1 MKILVSEPYG
11 MRVGL
16 IAFYVSYVLANR
28 REDIIVYFADK
39 ELQITPEIVVN
50 MCEHSED
57 YSMYVSREDLQK
69 EKYIAELNSLFQVE
83 ENRNLSSNRIKNI
96 IICMQRWFRA
106 LPQATRNTINL
117 EQYVSDE
124 STVSAI
130 KAIKRAMQKVDY
142 NPFEI
147 LFVNFPDDFG
157 TDSLENTYI
166 ILDECKTYFDDYF
179 SWIEQQAISAIYD
192 VWDSKRKQD
201 LYHTLKEWY
210 DKQSKRSKQG
220 LYDGRMTNFMSCIE
234 SLDVYSN
241 EDVAGR
247 VVKAVTDVYI
257 ENWNSSSIEE
267 FVEAL
272 VSVKNEIESVYD
284 GVSTGELE
292 LSFVGRNGDKISR
305 LYSHADES
313 AGSVLRNIIEDTLEE
328 YDDLSVNDRVS
339 ILLEMIE
346 KIIK

>member
-1 MKILVSEPYG
+1 M
-11 MRVGL
+11 
-16 IAFYVSYVLANR
+16 
-28 REDIIVYFADK
+28 
-39 ELQITPEIVVN
+39 
-50 MCEHSED
+50 
-57 YSMYVSREDLQK
+57 
-69 EKYIAELNSLFQVE
+69 
-83 ENRNLSSNRIKNI
+83 
-96 IICMQRWFRA
+96 
-106 LPQATRNTINL
+106 
-117 EQYVSDE
+117 
-124 STVSAI
+124 
-130 KAIKRAMQKVDY
+130 
-142 NPFEI
+142 
-147 LFVNFPDDFG
+147 
-157 TDSLENTYI
+157 ENTYI